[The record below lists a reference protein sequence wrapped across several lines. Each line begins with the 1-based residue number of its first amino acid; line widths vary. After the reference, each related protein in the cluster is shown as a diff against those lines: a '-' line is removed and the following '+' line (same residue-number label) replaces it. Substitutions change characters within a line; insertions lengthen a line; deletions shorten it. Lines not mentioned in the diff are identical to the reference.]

1 MYSKNDNIDI
11 MIQENTDEVIEDYL
25 ESLLSRY

>member
-1 MYSKNDNIDI
+1 MHSKNDNIDI

>member
-1 MYSKNDNIDI
+1 MHSKNNNIDI